1 MGTEVG
7 SFYIDANIQN
17 MKYSKF
23 LLWALAPVIFL
34 SSCTMEK
41 RLYSSGYH
49 IDWKKD
55 KQAIQNNAFDT
66 EPMAVLETTKVNPIT
81 TVSIEESELVDI
93 KSNAELVALIQENS
107 EEISVLVAEAI
118 TEKPRAEKRV
128 AKVIE
133 KRLEHFSEEDMAMV
147 SHGVSFEQSNTSS
160 TPVEDG
166 EANGKSQMTALLL
179 CFFVGVI
186 GIHRFY
192 LGDTTGGLIQ
202 LLTAGLCGIWTL
214 IDFIRILTGD
224 LKPKNGSYTKTL

>member
-1 MGTEVG
+1 MHE
-7 SFYIDANIQN
+7 YIPTNLQN
-17 MKYSKF
+17 MNHSKL

-55 KQAIQNNAFDT
+55 KQAIQNNPFDT
-66 EPMAVLETTKVNPIT
+66 EPMAVLETTEVNPIT
-81 TVSIEESELVDI
+81 TVSSEPRELIDI
-93 KSNAELVALIQENS
+93 KSDAELVALIQGES
-107 EEISVLVAEAI
+107 KEISVLVAEAV
-118 TEKPRAEKRV
+118 TEKPFAEKLV

-147 SHGVSFEQSNTSS
+147 SHGVSFEQSNTPSI
-160 TPVEDG
+160 PVEDG
-166 EANGKSQMTALLL
+166 EAEGKSQMTALLL

-192 LGDTTGGLIQ
+192 LGDTTGGIIQ

-224 LKPKNGSYTKTL
+224 LKPKNGNYTKTL

>member
-1 MGTEVG
+1 M
-7 SFYIDANIQN
+7 SQ
-17 MKYSKF
+17 SKF
-23 LLWALAPVIFL
+23 LLWCLAPVIFL

-55 KQAIQNNAFDT
+55 KQAVQNNPFDT
-66 EPMAVLETTKVNPIT
+66 EPMAVLETTEINPST
-81 TVSIEESELVDI
+81 TVSSEDSELIEI

-107 EEISVLVAEAI
+107 EEISVLVAEVV
-118 TEKPRAEKRV
+118 TDKPRAEKRV
-128 AKVIE
+128 SKVIE
-133 KRLEHFSEEDMAMV
+133 KRLQQFSEEDMAMV
-147 SHGVSFEQSNTSS
+147 SHGVSFEQSNTAS

-166 EANGKSQMTALLL
+166 EAEGKSQMTALLL

-202 LLTAGLCGIWTL
+202 LFTAGLCGIWTL

-224 LKPKNGSYTKTL
+224 LKPKNGDYTKTL